1 MFSDITDDFVGDDLE
16 DVEVDGFSEGP
27 ALADND
33 NVTFLDC
40 KCGGA
45 VHWDIS
51 VSLLVSV
58 VFGDVVEIVSSDDDG
73 SLHFCG
79 NTNTLEDLASDGDV
93 GGEGALLVDV
103 SGFDGL
109 LGGFESKTD
118 ILEVSDA

>member
-1 MFSDITDDFVGDDLE
+1 MFSDITDDFVGDDFE

-27 ALADND
+27 ALADD
-33 NVTFLDC
+33 DDVTFLD
-40 KCGGA
+40 GEGRGA

-79 NTNTLEDLASDGDV
+79 DHNTLEDLASDGDV
-93 GGEGALLVDV
+93 GGEGALLIDV
-103 SGFDGL
+103 FGFDGL
-109 LGGFESKTD
+109 FGGFESKAD

>member
-1 MFSDITDDFVGDDLE
+1 M
-16 DVEVDGFSEGP
+16 
-27 ALADND
+27 
-33 NVTFLDC
+33 
-40 KCGGA
+40 
-45 VHWDIS
+45 HWDIS

-58 VFGDVVEIVSSDDDG
+58 VFGDVVEIVSSDNDG